1 MVGNSNRDS
10 EFPARKSPM
19 HCKRRVVVLEWLE
32 LPRAM
37 GDGGARDDGGAR
49 LADVAHF
56 TTKWYVE
63 SGGLVRGSYS
73 GRRLRVAV
81 GVQRRSEGEKDIQ
94 CEVRAA
100 REQGDT
106 LEVHGHRLGQK
117 GVEALAAELRADQKI
132 RKLVLCDTTIGPG
145 GAGPLA
151 EMLLQNQCITDITLQ
166 LNGLGDRGACAIA
179 HGLASGSTC
188 NLRSLALEEEGIGE
202 AGITAIAAA
211 LSPRGA
217 RGPALALLEKLSL
230 RGNPVSTPGAGALA
244 RALRL
249 NTTLERLDLSSCS
262 LSGLGA
268 ARLAEAL
275 PHNCTLLELR
285 LVRNGIPVAGA
296 IALASG
302 LLHNEGLESLHLGAN
317 PCGSEAWLGFPMPDG
332 RRSRVAGLVQAISSP
347 PLINLSL
354 FGTGLGNAGIAEM
367 AVFLVDSRC
376 KLESLDLGDNR
387 LSCAGAIELSK
398 VLPKQTTITTLGL
411 WGNFIGSAGKPDADA
426 LARSI
431 QRNKCLVS
439 VSLHGN
445 PIEHRSGPMAIIQRA
460 MIRNQKHAAHTTR
473 EEELRASAVQS
484 YLSRSSSRG
493 SSRSLNSATAIDL
506 TGSDVSTTEKPDLVP
521 ALALPTTRRSGQGEQ
536 RKPGVTLGV
545 PGQTPREVRELDANG
560 RTGRTPRPV
569 EVQTDTLETN
579 ASVSPTET
587 APATATAASFRQK
600 LLQHHHQ
607 SNRLL
612 QDEHDI
618 YVQEVI
624 TMARTQSTVGD
635 DQVSPDKT
643 STAVDDPA
651 PEASPAEAKPEPRPQ
666 KRKLRTPVL
675 PTYPPRSEATPTS
688 VGLVTSAAGKA
699 ARSVTVFIDNQ
710 TTMPLVLADKHIG
723 PKDGR
728 WTWSDRLVPACVRQ
742 NEQVVMASESIGG
755 TSRERRPIV
764 ATRAAATVMYRLES
778 EIAEKFRGVLRLEG
792 IAAVA
797 NAALTAAVR
806 DAQKDHNEPGVDENA
821 TLGVLIDALAEAA
834 SSMRVV
840 VRRDQ
845 VQIRCRHRVAYTDVS
860 ESASA
865 QTVTGWLGF
874 AADGTMI
881 WRSALP
887 GERIVEKKAP
897 ATSDQKAPATSDQVE
912 SEPQPQPEPEPQPN
926 PEPQPE
932 PQLDLELGFDAK
944 GPEPAETYDW
954 QPKLLEDLGYL
965 EILSDSGE
973 DGVMS
978 LTFLVDGGAVASLL
992 RPAVPDQTSPG
1003 TGSRTN
1009 RPSSPKDINPNAAI
1023 SPTLAQRLVDALIQY
1038 GPDWLSSSNGCPRES
1053 LQAVE
1058 VQVMPGYKA
1067 PAPQSCSVEL
1077 SWAHDGR
1084 QATAKWIVKHCVE
1097 RQDLAVQ
1104 VSVAGAGSASK
1115 NFLSP
1120 YVGEEYSQSTK
1131 EPHLQISFTITPA
1144 KSMRTMVD
1152 AAVAA
1157 EDDSSESSEYIVEDE
1172 SQSPIGGAEPVC
1184 TPPSAHL
1191 VAQLR
1196 HVRTSSVQMYYTFT
1210 HTLFGLSE
1218 SFCKL

>member
-1 MVGNSNRDS
+1 
-10 EFPARKSPM
+10 
-19 HCKRRVVVLEWLE
+19 
-32 LPRAM
+32 M
-37 GDGGARDDGGAR
+37 GDDGGAR

-56 TTKWYVE
+56 ATKWYVE

-73 GRRLRVAV
+73 GRRLRAAV

-106 LEVHGHRLGQK
+106 LELHGHRLGQK
-117 GVEALAAELRADQKI
+117 GVEALAAELRADQTI
-132 RKLVLCDTTIGPG
+132 RKLVLCDTTLGPG
-145 GAGPLA
+145 GAGPIA
-151 EMLLQNQCITDITLQ
+151 EMLLQNECITDLTLQ

-179 HGLASGSTC
+179 HGLAAGSTC

-244 RALRL
+244 RALHL

-302 LLHNEGLESLHLGAN
+302 LLHNEGLESLQLGAN
-317 PCGSEAWLGFPMPDG
+317 PCGSEGWLGFPLPDG
-332 RRSRVAGLVQAISSP
+332 RPSRVAGLVQAISSP

-354 FGTGLGNAGIAEM
+354 FGTGLGNAGVAEM
-367 AVFLVDSRC
+367 SLFLVDSRC

-387 LSCAGAIELSK
+387 LSSAGAMELSK
-398 VLPKQTTITTLGL
+398 VLPKQRTITILGL

-460 MIRNQKHAAHTTR
+460 MIRNQKHAAHTAR
-473 EEELRASAVQS
+473 EEELRASAAQS
-484 YLSRSSSRG
+484 FLSRSSSRG
-493 SSRSLNSATAIDL
+493 SSRSLNSAAAIDL
-506 TGSDVSTTEKPDLVP
+506 TGSDVSTTEKHDLVP
-521 ALALPTTRRSGQGEQ
+521 ALALPTARRSGQGEQ

-569 EVQTDTLETN
+569 EVQTDILETN
-579 ASVSPTET
+579 ASVLPTET
-587 APATATAASFRQK
+587 PSATATAAPLRQK
-600 LLQHHHQ
+600 LQQHHHQ

-612 QDEHDI
+612 QDEHDM

-624 TMARTQSTVGD
+624 QMDSMARTQSTVDD
-635 DQVSPDKT
+635 DQVNPVRDDKT
-643 STAVDDPA
+643 STSVDDPA
-651 PEASPAEAKPEPRPQ
+651 PEANPDEANPESRPQ

-675 PTYPPRSEATPTS
+675 PTYPPRSEATATS
-688 VGLVTSAAGKA
+688 VGLVTSAVANA

-710 TTMPLVLADKHIG
+710 TTMPLVLADKRIG

-728 WTWSDRLVPACVRQ
+728 WTWSDRLVPARVSQ

-764 ATRAAATVMYRLES
+764 ATRAAATVVYRLES
-778 EIAEKFRGVLRLEG
+778 QMAEKFRGVLRLEG
-792 IAAVA
+792 TAAVA
-797 NAALTAAVR
+797 NAALTAAVAN
-806 DAQKDHNEPGVDENA
+806 AQKDHNEPGVDENA
-821 TLGVLIDALAEAA
+821 TVGVLLDALAEAA

-840 VRRDQ
+840 VRREQ
-845 VQIRCRHRVAYTDVS
+845 VQIRCRHGIAHADVNELS
-860 ESASA
+860 SA
-865 QTVTGWLGF
+865 QAVTGWLGF
-874 AADGTMI
+874 TADGTMI

-887 GERIVEKKAP
+887 GERIVEKKA
-897 ATSDQKAPATSDQVE
+897 AAPSGQVE
-912 SEPQPQPEPEPQPN
+912 SEPQPGPQP
-926 PEPQPE
+926 
-932 PQLDLELGFDAK
+932 DLELGSDAE
-944 GPEPAETYDW
+944 GPEPADTYDW
-954 QPKLLEDLGYL
+954 QPKLLKDLGHL

-992 RPAVPDQTSPG
+992 RPAGADQI
-1003 TGSRTN
+1003 
-1009 RPSSPKDINPNAAI
+1009 SPKVFNPNAAI
-1023 SPTLAQRLVDALIQY
+1023 SPTLAERLVDALIQY
-1038 GPDWLSSSNGCPRES
+1038 GPDWLSNSNGSPSER
-1053 LQAVE
+1053 LRAVE
-1058 VQVMPGYKA
+1058 VQVMPGCKT
-1067 PAPQSCSVEL
+1067 PAPQSCAVEL
-1077 SWAHDGR
+1077 SWAHEGR
-1084 QATAKWIVKHCVE
+1084 QATVKWVVKHCVE
-1097 RQDLAVQ
+1097 RQDLAVK

-1115 NFLSP
+1115 SSLAP

-1131 EPHLQISFTITPA
+1131 EPHLQISFVIKQARSTG
-1144 KSMRTMVD
+1144 D
-1152 AAVAA
+1152 AATAT
-1157 EDDSSESSEYIVEDE
+1157 EDDSSDSSEYIVEEE
-1172 SQSPIGGAEPVC
+1172 SQSLIGGAEPVC

-1191 VAQLR
+1191 LAQLR
-1196 HVRTSSVQMYYTFT
+1196 HVRTSSAQTFAFAL
-1210 HTLFGLSE
+1210 HIHGPFVCFVK
-1218 SFCKL
+1218 SFC